1 MLNPKKKK
9 LTIQEENDLK
19 EKKSIRKQNTNESIN
34 NDDSQ
39 DKLQSIHN
47 ILEDKLSKIMTEELN
62 ADDII
67 DDDIIDMS
75 ENSSKAN
82 INQEFNTDE

>member
-1 MLNPKKKK
+1 
-9 LTIQEENDLK
+9 
-19 EKKSIRKQNTNESIN
+19 
-34 NDDSQ
+34 
-39 DKLQSIHN
+39 
-47 ILEDKLSKIMTEELN
+47 MTEELN